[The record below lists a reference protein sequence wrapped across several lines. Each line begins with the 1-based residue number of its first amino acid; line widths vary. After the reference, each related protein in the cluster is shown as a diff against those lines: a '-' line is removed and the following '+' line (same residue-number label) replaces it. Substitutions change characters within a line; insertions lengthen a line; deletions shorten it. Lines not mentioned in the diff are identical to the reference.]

1 MTHQPTFSDAQIELL
16 LDLLETERRELP
28 VEIRHTDNETVHEQ
42 LRQRQRMVE
51 ELIRQLQ
58 PLATA
63 GRA

>member
-42 LRQRQRMVE
+42 LRQRRRMVE